1 MTKSNIT
8 KLEHLTYLSGAI
20 RDNFSHEYD
29 FNNMEIVFS
38 VDKNTLKRI
47 NEDMFYA
54 CNPASMSFPEDVDEI
69 KLEVNEI
76 KFKYII
82 EEDE

>member
-1 MTKSNIT
+1 
-8 KLEHLTYLSGAI
+8 
-20 RDNFSHEYD
+20 
-29 FNNMEIVFS
+29 MEIIFT
-38 VDKNTLKRI
+38 VDKNTLKHI

-69 KLEVNEI
+69 NLEVNEI
-76 KFKYII
+76 KFKYVI